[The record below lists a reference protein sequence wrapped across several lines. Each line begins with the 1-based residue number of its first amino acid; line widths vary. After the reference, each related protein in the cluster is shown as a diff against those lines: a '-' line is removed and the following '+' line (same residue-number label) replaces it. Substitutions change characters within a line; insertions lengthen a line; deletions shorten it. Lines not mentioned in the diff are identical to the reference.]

1 MTASKI
7 KVALVPGWASQPGT
21 LFYYM
26 NKENISYKLKS
37 MYRIIYLSY
46 KDKIC

>member
-26 NKENISYKLKS
+26 NKKTYPIMKPWENNISFL
-37 MYRIIYLSY
+37 
-46 KDKIC
+46 